1 MLDDNI
7 NDTLREYKKL
17 YDDGL
22 ITEYEFNKIRSA
34 TLEKKVSSLTE
45 NDNNKLPENN
55 VKDLKQISS
64 DEHVLLFNVVGY
76 ISAFISL
83 FFIPILF
90 GAIGIVF
97 GVLLTRRNS
106 ATNFTQGMVLIIIS
120 VATMIIGILFGIA
133 AWSWYEIKK

>member
-133 AWSWYEIKK
+133 AWS